1 MSLFKTYLF
10 STIADNE
17 SLMNEAFLFIE
28 YGVDYNN
35 KAVLLTKLIIS
46 SSDWEMFI
54 NWFWNFFHLFYK
66 YDFFY

>member
-1 MSLFKTYLF
+1 MSLFNTYLF

-46 SSDWEMFI
+46 SSD
-54 NWFWNFFHLFYK
+54 
-66 YDFFY
+66 